1 VTAVQA
7 SVDLAVPVDEAWAA
21 VTDWV
26 GQGQW
31 IPMTRVAVTDGDGS
45 FGTRLSARTGIG
57 RLAFVDT
64 MVVDQWDPPRR
75 CEVAHLGRVVRGRG
89 VFTVEPT
96 PAGSRVTW
104 IEQLEGLAARLAA
117 PVSRLALQ
125 VALRRLARVVVQ

>member
-1 VTAVQA
+1 VTAVWA
-7 SVDLAVPVDEAWAA
+7 SVELAVPVDDAWAA

-31 IPMTRVAVTDGDGS
+31 IPFTRVAVTAGDGGE
-45 FGTRLSARTGIG
+45 GTRLSARTGVG
-57 RLAFVDT
+57 PLAFVDT
-64 MVVDQWDPPRR
+64 MVVDRWDPPRR

-104 IEQLEGLAARLAA
+104 LEQLDGLAARLAA

-125 VALRRLARVVVQ
+125 LALRRLARVAVR